1 MEDVLKVLRAQ
12 ETFHGRCFKGTASTG
27 DLSWKMFQRYCEHRR
42 PFMEDVL
49 KVLRAQET
57 FHGRCFKG
65 TASTGDLSWKMF

>member
-12 ETFHGRCFKGTASTG
+12 ETFHGRCFKGT
-27 DLSWKMFQRYCEHRR
+27 EHRR

-49 KVLRAQET
+49 KVARET

>member
-1 MEDVLKVLRAQ
+1 MEDVLKVLRPQ
-12 ETFHGRCFKGTASTG
+12 
-27 DLSWKMFQRYCEHRR
+27 R

>member
-1 MEDVLKVLRAQ
+1 MEDVLKVL
-12 ETFHGRCFKGTASTG
+12 HGRCFKGTAS
-27 DLSWKMFQRYCEHRR
+27 RR